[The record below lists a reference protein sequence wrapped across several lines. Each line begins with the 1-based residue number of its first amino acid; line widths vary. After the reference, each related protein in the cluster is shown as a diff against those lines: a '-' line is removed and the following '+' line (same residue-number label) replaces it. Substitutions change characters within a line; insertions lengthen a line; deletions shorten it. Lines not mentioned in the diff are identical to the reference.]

1 MTTIEQMDYAHKCL
15 NRLLEIDEEI
25 YYLDKQRDSERILA
39 LRKESLKIQIEADRH
54 LLSSI
59 S

>member
-1 MTTIEQMDYAHKCL
+1 MATIEQVEYTHKCL
-15 NRLLEIDEEI
+15 NRLLQIEEEI
-25 YYLDKQRDSERILA
+25 YYLDKQRDRERIQA